1 MFVDC
6 DAARWVFVDCDA
18 ARWVFVDCDAAGAV
32 RFLTTIERRCA
43 GCSTVFALR
52 SALTGF
58 TEADVSALRAC
69 ERDTCFSACDVARVD
84 FFAAAGFAT
93 ALAAGFAAALAAG
106 FAAALAAGFAAAFGA
121 TTSFLA
127 GVTVLSSRGVVAAAA
142 AS

>member
-18 ARWVFVDCDAAGAV
+18 ARWMFVDCDAAGAV

-52 SALTGF
+52 SALAGF

-84 FFAAAGFAT
+84 FFAAAGFA
-93 ALAAGFAAALAAG
+93 AALAAG
-106 FAAALAAGFAAAFGA
+106 FGAALAAGFGA

>member
-43 GCSTVFALR
+43 GSAIFALR

-84 FFAAAGFAT
+84 FFAAAGFA
-93 ALAAGFAAALAAG
+93 AAL
-106 FAAALAAGFAAAFGA
+106 AAAFGA

>member
-43 GCSTVFALR
+43 GSAIFALR

-84 FFAAAGFAT
+84 FFAAAGFA
-93 ALAAGFAAALAAG
+93 AALAAG
-106 FAAALAAGFAAAFGA
+106 FGAAFGA

>member
-1 MFVDC
+1 M
-6 DAARWVFVDCDA
+6 
-18 ARWVFVDCDAAGAV
+18 

-43 GCSTVFALR
+43 GSAIFALR

-84 FFAAAGFAT
+84 FFAAAGFA
-93 ALAAGFAAALAAG
+93 AALAAG
-106 FAAALAAGFAAAFGA
+106 FGAALAAGFGAAFGA